1 MIEYL
6 IDNKEWIFSGFGV
19 TILSMIFF
27 RRFNKKKMVQKNAK
41 NSNPIQVSGNL
52 SAPNKQMTRGYNSPN
67 INATNATVEVK
78 YGISEEV
85 FGQWLNAFQGELG
98 KENIINQL
106 LEDLKC
112 KNVTIDLMQRQ
123 IEDGMAMRKE
133 LEKRLTEKASE
144 QAPENQPLKKFG
156 HQEFID
162 NFVAFRAYYQYRK
175 TLHLLNPSMLIELL
189 NIYFR
194 SVLLYPSTDLKQ
206 YYITASDG
214 RLLRLQIDGHNDKG
228 ENILISVP
236 ELSASLLRDVCTDFV
251 KTANYE
257 HYQKLLVLFK
267 RALETP
273 DLDNAHKINIL
284 DSQNFIMK
292 HQLHAN

>member
-6 IDNKEWIFSGFGV
+6 IDNKEWIFSGVGV
-19 TILSMIFF
+19 TILSLIFF
-27 RRFNKKKMVQKNAK
+27 RRFNKTKMVQKNAK
-41 NSNPIQVSGNL
+41 NSKAIQVSGNL
-52 SAPNKQMTRGYNSPN
+52 SAPNKQMTRGDNSPN

-85 FGQWLNAFQGELG
+85 FGQWLKAFQGELG

-112 KNVTIDLMQRQ
+112 KNVKIDLMQRQ
-123 IEDGMAMRKE
+123 IEDGMTMRKE

-144 QAPENQPLKKFG
+144 QASENQPLKKFG

-175 TLHLLNPSMLIELL
+175 TLQLLNPFMLIELL

-214 RLLRLQIDGHNDKG
+214 RLLRLQIEGHNDKG

-236 ELSASLLRDVCTDFV
+236 ELSASLLRDACTDFV

-257 HYQKLLVLFK
+257 HYQKLLILFK
-267 RALETP
+267 SALETP

-284 DSQNFIMK
+284 DAQNFIMK
-292 HQLHAN
+292 HQLHGN